1 MTYEDEDNYQHFH
14 APPNNHRNAFMLPG
28 SSNGNT
34 NSLNGGTLKQL
45 QLLSP
50 PSQGD
55 EEDKINIGTY
65 NQDLINKDIKA

>member
-1 MTYEDEDNYQHFH
+1 MTYEDEQNYQHFN
-14 APPNNHRNAFMLPG
+14 APENHRNAYMLPG

-34 NSLNGGTLKQL
+34 NSLNGGTIKQL

-55 EEDKINIGTY
+55 EEEEKINIGTY
-65 NQDLINKDIKA
+65 NQDRFNHNI

>member
-1 MTYEDEDNYQHFH
+1 
-14 APPNNHRNAFMLPG
+14 MLPG

>member
-1 MTYEDEDNYQHFH
+1 MTYEDEHNYQQHFN
-14 APPNNHRNAFMLPG
+14 APENHRNAYMLPG
-28 SSNGNT
+28 SSIGNT
-34 NSLNGGTLKQL
+34 NSLNGGTIKQL

-65 NQDLINKDIKA
+65 NQDHFNHDI